1 MTSQQPEMHG
11 DIMKVRRFIAFLGFA
26 LLLLSQLLISSQPVN
41 DAVVFPPFTGLI
53 VAGLAVFLSSL
64 AVPPTVF
71 WQKLSTRLLFRDRI
85 FWFLF
90 AITFSVLAAIGA
102 TLPQRNYIPV
112 LSIWLMGAFG
122 YLRALT
128 DESLSLETIRLK
140 IKENRTEIWIVVG
153 VMTIAGILR
162 FYELGQV
169 PRVLDG
175 DEGRIGLVAQSTV
188 AGVLS
193 NPFALWENF
202 GALYLQL
209 INLAIRFFGAT
220 AFSLRLLPA
229 IGGVLAVP
237 ALYLFA
243 RQIGGRRIALIAA
256 VLLAI
261 SHTHIHFS
269 RIASVAYIQGTW
281 LAPLELYFLLSG
293 LEKRQAWRTALG
305 GILAAIHFSVYLT
318 AQVIVGLVLIY
329 MVIAF
334 LFYRS
339 WFKTTYR
346 AALAFWGGFIITI
359 LPEVF
364 YISRNTNEFLNR
376 LGENGTFQ
384 SGWLDI
390 TMQSTGQSAI
400 TILFERVVH
409 AFLSLIYYPAFDFY
423 GSPSPVLTVTASA
436 LFLIGLGIALV
447 RVRQPGYLLLN
458 GYFWGATFSIGV
470 FAIPPS
476 ADSYRMLMAL
486 PATLVMGAI
495 GLEQVLELFGI
506 GWENAKTAYSFSVSV
521 VLLSLLVL
529 NLWTYFGDFAG
540 QCRFGGDLAGRF
552 ASYLGSYVRTVE
564 SESTVYLLSDAQYFY
579 GSHASTDYLSQ
590 LRPVVNHSEPL
601 DMLNPI
607 TGETIIASPDRIK
620 ELEDWVRLKPG
631 GEIDYLYDC
640 KRTILMAYQIP

>member
-1 MTSQQPEMHG
+1 MTNQQPEVFG
-11 DIMKVRRFIAFLGFA
+11 DVMKVRRFIAFIGFT
-26 LLLLSQLLISSQPVN
+26 LLLLSQLLISAQPVN
-41 DAVVFPPFTGLI
+41 DALVFPPFTGLA
-53 VAGLAVFLSSL
+53 VAGLVVFLSSL

-71 WQKLSTRLLFRDRI
+71 WQKLSTRLLFQDKI
-85 FWFLF
+85 FWLLF

-102 TLPQRNYIPV
+102 TLVQRNYIPV
-112 LSIWLMGAFG
+112 VSIWLMGAVA
-122 YLRALT
+122 YLLALT
-128 DESLSLETIRLK
+128 HESLSLDAIRSK
-140 IKENRTEIWIVVG
+140 IKENRTEILIVVG
-153 VMTIAGILR
+153 IMAFASLFR
-162 FYELGQV
+162 FYNLGLI

-175 DEGRIGLVAQSTV
+175 DEGRIGLAAQSTV
-188 AGVLS
+188 AGILS

-209 INLAIRFFGAT
+209 INVALRLFGAT

-229 IGGVLAVP
+229 IGGVFAVP
-237 ALYLFA
+237 AVYLFA
-243 RQIGGRRIALIAA
+243 RQVGGRRIALIAA
-256 VLLAI
+256 ILLAI

-293 LEKRQAWRTALG
+293 LEKRQAWRTALS

-346 AALAFWGGFIITI
+346 AALAFWGGFILTI
-359 LPEVF
+359 LPEMF

-384 SGWLDI
+384 SGWLYL
-390 TMQSTGQSAI
+390 TMQSTGQSAV

-409 AFLSLIYYPAFDFY
+409 AFMSLIYYPAFDFY
-423 GSPSPVLTVTASA
+423 GSPSPVLTVTSSV
-436 LFLIGLGIALV
+436 LFLIGLGIALL

-486 PATLVMGAI
+486 PAAFIMGAI
-495 GLEQVLELFGI
+495 GLEQVLELFGM
-506 GWENAKTAYSFSVSV
+506 GWENTKTAYSFSVSV
-521 VLLSLLVL
+521 VLLSLLIL

-540 QCRFGGDLAGRF
+540 QCRFGGNLAGRF
-552 ASYLGSYVRTVE
+552 ASYLGSYVRTIE
-564 SESTVYLLSDAQYFY
+564 SESTVYLLSDAQFFY

-590 LRPVVNHSEPL
+590 LRPIVNYSEPVDTL
-601 DMLNPI
+601 TPI
-607 TGETIIASPDRIK
+607 TGETIIANPDRIK
-620 ELEDWVRLKPG
+620 ELEDWVRLNPG
-631 GEIDYLYDC
+631 GEVRYQYDC
-640 KRTILMAYQIP
+640 NRTILLAYQIP